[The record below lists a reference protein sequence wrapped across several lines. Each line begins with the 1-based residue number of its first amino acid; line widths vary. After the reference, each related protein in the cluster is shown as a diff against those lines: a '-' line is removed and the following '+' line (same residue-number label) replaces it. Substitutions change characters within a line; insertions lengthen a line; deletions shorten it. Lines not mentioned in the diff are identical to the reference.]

1 MENEKQELTNTDSNS
16 ATVACYAET
25 GNLQR
30 IVKFSKAFDKRSPVP
45 SKNYGVGGVNCW
57 MILKGD
63 KGAVQFAFST
73 GIYLPHVLDE
83 WEAKHYSPKPMG
95 FDVGYHSPTPMYEGQ
110 TEMDNCGLLPN
121 GKCYYDGSGLRGD
134 EWFKIFMEE
143 GDEAIWKL
151 LEEDYKERFSA

>member
-1 MENEKQELTNTDSNS
+1 MEETKTTEQNSNS
-16 ATVACYAET
+16 ERVASYAKT

-30 IVKFSKAFDKRSPVP
+30 IVKFSKAFDKRSPEP

-57 MILKGD
+57 MILRGE
-63 KGAVQFAFST
+63 KGAVQFVFST
-73 GIYLPHVLDE
+73 GIYLPHILDE
-83 WEAKHYSPKPMG
+83 WEVKGYVNKPMG

-110 TEMDNCGLLPN
+110 KQMDSCVLLPE
-121 GKCYYDGSGLRGD
+121 GKCYYDGSGLRGN

-151 LEEDYKERFSA
+151 LEEDYKDRFSA

>member
-1 MENEKQELTNTDSNS
+1 MEETKTVEQNSNS
-16 ATVACYAET
+16 ERVAGYAET
-25 GNLQR
+25 ENLQR
-30 IVKFSKAFDKRSPVP
+30 IVKFSKAYDKRNPEA

-83 WEAKHYSPKPMG
+83 WEAKGYANKPMG

-110 TEMDNCGLLPN
+110 TENDNCDLLPN
-121 GKCYYDGSGLRGD
+121 GKCYYDGSGLRGED
-134 EWFKIFMEE
+134 WFKIFMEE